1 MTPSAEAIESAFYAK
16 LRGKTTIR
24 LIELGPGHVHQP
36 IVVSLITVDS
46 ASALQY
52 DAISYVWGNP
62 DATTNIICDG
72 RPTPITINLHWALLH
87 VRKPDR
93 PSIVWADAI
102 CINQRDV
109 QERNHQVSMMGTIYA
124 NARTVYLCMGDDP
137 DGGASDVLSILK
149 ELKPYMDGRAVSAF
163 LQLDNIEN
171 DNRWFA
177 VGTLTRRPWFRRA
190 WVLQEAGLADNP
202 RVHYGEVEFS
212 YRDLI
217 AVLRWLTRCTW
228 CYRYEV
234 NAWHIH
240 MQWCNWRQAPSR
252 PQYTFLDLLCH
263 TTVLQCRDPRD
274 HVYSFLGHP
283 LAQLK
288 GGSGSIVQPDYD
300 KSPLTLF
307 LEVTQALLQQ
317 NGLRVLSMVEH
328 NEVTIGEDLPSWVLR
343 WDVSDVLNGI
353 DRVGSHFNASVGF
366 DAPFVCE
373 GTNLVLQGM
382 KLDAVR
388 LSYQAV
394 ETREKGMTF
403 LNASENAQSTMRQ
416 VLDFLSSQ
424 YGDHMIEAICRTL
437 CAGTVGDGS
446 TARSSAITLALAL
459 DHRQDMGFMIGQEE
473 YKDVLDFWQKMNA
486 YCIGH
491 SLIVT
496 HQGHFA
502 LGPRITRPGDQC
514 YILQGANV
522 PFFLRPHASGNRF
535 RLLGEAYVH
544 CFMKGQIK
552 SYAEEE
558 RLQSDTL
565 ILY

>member
-1 MTPSAEAIESAFYAK
+1 
-16 LRGKTTIR
+16 
-24 LIELGPGHVHQP
+24 
-36 IVVSLITVDS
+36 
-46 ASALQY
+46 
-52 DAISYVWGNP
+52 
-62 DATTNIICDG
+62 
-72 RPTPITINLHWALLH
+72 
-87 VRKPDR
+87 
-93 PSIVWADAI
+93 
-102 CINQRDV
+102 
-109 QERNHQVSMMGTIYA
+109 MMGTIYA

-137 DGGASDVLSILK
+137 DGGASDVLSIIE
-149 ELKPYMDGRAVSAF
+149 ELKSYMDGTAVSAF
-163 LQLDNIEN
+163 LQLDNMKN

-177 VGTLTRRPWFRRA
+177 VGTLTRQPWFRRA

-202 RVHYGEVEFS
+202 RVHYGEVELS

-217 AVLRWLTRCTW
+217 AVLRWLNHCMW
-228 CYRYEV
+228 CERYGV
-234 NAWHIH
+234 NFWFIH
-240 MQWCNWRQAPSR
+240 LQWCNWSQASSR
-252 PQYTFLDLLCH
+252 SQYTFLDLLCH
-263 TTVLQCRDPRD
+263 TTLLRCSDPRD

-288 GGSGSIVQPDYD
+288 DGSGSIVQPDYD
-300 KSPLTLF
+300 KSHLTLF

-317 NGLRVLSMVEH
+317 EGLRVLSMVEH
-328 NEVTIGEDLPSWVLR
+328 DEVTIGEDLPSWALR
-343 WDVSDVLNGI
+343 LDVSNVLNGI
-353 DRVGSHFNASVGF
+353 DRVGSQFNASVGF

-373 GTNLVLQGM
+373 GANLVLQGIN
-382 KLDAVR
+382 LDAVR
-388 LSYQAV
+388 LSYQAMDT
-394 ETREKGMTF
+394 EEKGLTF

-424 YGDHMIEAICRTL
+424 YGDHMIEAICQTL
-437 CAGTVGDGS
+437 CAGTMRGGS
-446 TARSSAITLALAL
+446 TAPSSAITLALGL
-459 DHRQDMGFMIGQEE
+459 DRRQDMGFMIEQDEPRE
-473 YKDVLDFWQKMNA
+473 VLAYRRQMNS

-491 SLIVT
+491 SFIVT

-544 CFMKGQIK
+544 GFMEGQIK

-558 RLQSDTL
+558 RLQSKTL